1 MIDKVVGIFERVY
14 LDKRNAPPPFPI
26 LKKKFQAKKKF
37 SELIACISER
47 TDEYGHVHRE
57 YNDGKRHHRTD
68 GFILTPNLPY
78 QAKGDPKL
86 WKWKYTD
93 LVGQI
98 APSRLIDLIPVG

>member
-1 MIDKVVGIFERVY
+1 MGIFESVY
-14 LDKRNAPPPFPI
+14 SDKKIPPPPFPI
-26 LKKKFQAKKKF
+26 LQKKFKAKKQF
-37 SELIACISER
+37 SELVACISER

-57 YNDGKRHHRTD
+57 YNDGRRRHHRTD

-93 LVGQI
+93 LVGQT
-98 APSRLIDLIPVG
+98 ARSKLISVG